1 MALFCFNPVFQ
12 FRISAET
19 MSVTAELAQ
28 IDDEM
33 ALKVLDACWP
43 TPGMGSPHVTPGC
56 LTGRIAADGGRGNT
70 EA

>member
-33 ALKVLDACWP
+33 ALKAETWRGTSFDV
-43 TPGMGSPHVTPGC
+43 PHVMPGC